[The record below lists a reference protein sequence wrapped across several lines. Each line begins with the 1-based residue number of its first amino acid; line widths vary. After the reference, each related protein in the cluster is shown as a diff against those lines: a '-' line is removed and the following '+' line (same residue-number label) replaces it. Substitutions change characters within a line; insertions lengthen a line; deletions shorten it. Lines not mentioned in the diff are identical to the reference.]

1 MNVIRIGTCSWKY
14 PSWHGLV
21 YSAPRGINYLQEYA
35 SRYTTVEIDQWFWS
49 LFGESIRLPDLE
61 DAQAYRRSVPDDF
74 RFTVKAPNSIT
85 LSHLRTL
92 KGEPLVANPHFLSSS
107 LLETFLARLD
117 PLRDVLGPVMFQFE
131 YLNRNKMPSQE
142 RFQTLFEGFA
152 RQLPGSYLYGVEIR
166 NGNYLNASYFQFL
179 ARNKL
184 VPVLLQGY
192 WMPPVVGVYERWGA
206 FLAQQQMVVVRLHGP
221 DRQEIE
227 EETGKQWDQIVAPR
241 DQELGAIVSMVQE
254 LVDHGVDVYLNV
266 NNHYEGSAP
275 RTIERIERLLQH

>member
-1 MNVIRIGTCSWKY
+1 MSTLRIGTCSWKF

-35 SRYTTVEIDQWFWS
+35 ARYTTVEIDQWFWS
-49 LFGESIRLPDLE
+49 LFGEGVRLPDTE

-85 LSHLRTL
+85 LSHLRTP
-92 KGEPLVANPHFLSSS
+92 KGEPLVANPRFLSTA
-107 LLETFLARLD
+107 LLETFLARIH
-117 PLRDVLGPVMFQFE
+117 PLHDVQGPVMFQFE
-131 YLNRNKMPSQE
+131 YLNRKKMPSQE
-142 RFQTLFEGFA
+142 RFQELFEAFA
-152 RQLPGSYLYGVEIR
+152 RQLPRAYLYGVEIR
-166 NGNYLNASYFQFL
+166 NANCLNASYFQFL

-192 WMPPVVGVYERWGA
+192 WMPPVVEVYERWRA
-206 FLAQQQMVVVRLHGP
+206 YIAQQPVVVIRLHGP

-227 EETGKQWDQIVAPR
+227 EETGKQWDQIVAPK
-241 DQELGAIVSMVQE
+241 DDELGAIVSMAQD
-254 LVDHGVDVYLNV
+254 LVGHGVDVYLNV

-275 RTIERIERLLQH
+275 RTIERIERLLQP